1 MHGFINSPALA
12 QLVALQM
19 VDEEHQKNQRR
30 RKAHTSFRTRLAVRR
45 SARAAAPAAPA
56 APAAKGQRRNAKASL
71 VEESR

>member
-56 APAAKGQRRNAKASL
+56 AKGQRRNAKASL
-71 VEESR
+71 VEEAR